1 MSDVGGDVGV
11 GGAGLA
17 PRGQRAE
24 ELEVAGRRIGRLGRV
39 LIVAGGA
46 LSLIA
51 AIGRLTGAPELT
63 SSGTFAAAVRLG
75 TPIMLAGLGGVFAER
90 VGVINIGLEGMMILG
105 TWFGAYMAWL
115 FGPWWG
121 VLGAVLGGALG
132 GLLHAL
138 ATVTFG
144 VDHIV
149 SGVAINILAG
159 GAARFLS
166 VVSYPPGSG
175 GGATQSPRIAERIA
189 RMDVPIL
196 AGGSI
201 FGWQTPDLF
210 GWLERTR
217 AFIIADFAA
226 ILRAL
231 TTNLSWLIVLSIL
244 LIIVSWYF
252 LWGTPLGLRMRSV
265 GEHPVAA
272 ESVGVPVYTM
282 KYLGVTL
289 SGAFAGLGGAI
300 LVLEAAGVYREGQ
313 TNGRGFIGL
322 AAMIFGNWRPGGVAA
337 AAGLFGYADALQLR
351 DETAVHGLLL
361 VVAIALFVAAVFMV
375 WRRTFAKALAM
386 VVVGG
391 VFLFWWMT
399 TDAVPRQ
406 FIFFTPHVTT
416 LVVLAFASQRL
427 RMPAA
432 DGMRYR
438 RGQAL

>member
-1 MSDVGGDVGV
+1 VTTTGAPIGGPGV
-11 GGAGLA
+11 PAPTGAPA
-17 PRGQRAE
+17 D
-24 ELEVAGRRIGRLGRV
+24 LEAAGRRLGRAGRIL
-39 LIVAGGA
+39 LIAGGA
-46 LSLIA
+46 LVLIA

-75 TPIMLAGLGGVFAER
+75 APIMLAGLGGVFAER
-90 VGVINIGLEGMMILG
+90 VGVVNIGLEGMMILG

-115 FGPWWG
+115 YGPWWG
-121 VLGAVLGGALG
+121 VLGAVLGGAAG

-159 GAARFLS
+159 GVARFLS
-166 VVSYPPGSG
+166 VISFTPDTG
-175 GGATQSPRIAERIA
+175 GGATQSPRIAERIG
-189 RMDVPIL
+189 RMNVPFL
-196 AGGSI
+196 AGGDV
-201 FGWQTPDLF
+201 FGWQSPDLF

-217 AFIIADFAA
+217 VFIVADVAA

-231 TTNLSWLIVLSIL
+231 TTNLSWLIVLSIA
-244 LIIVSWYF
+244 LIFVSWYL

-272 ESVGVPVYTM
+272 ESVGVRVYTM
-282 KYLGVTL
+282 KYIGVTI
-289 SGAFAGLGGAI
+289 SGALAGLGGAI
-300 LVLEAAGVYREGQ
+300 LVLEAAGIYREGQ
-313 TNGRGFIGL
+313 TGGRGFIGL
-322 AAMIFGNWRPGGVAA
+322 AAMIFGNWRPGGAA
-337 AAGLFGYADALQLR
+337 AAASIFGYASALQLR

-361 VVAIALFVAAVFMV
+361 FVAVTLFLAAAFMV
-375 WRRTFAKALAM
+375 WRRSLSKALALALI
-386 VVVGG
+386 GG
-391 VFLFWWMT
+391 LFLFWWIS
-399 TDAVPRQ
+399 TDAIPRQ

-438 RGQAL
+438 RGQSV

>member
-1 MSDVGGDVGV
+1 VTTTGAPIGGPGV
-11 GGAGLA
+11 PAPTGAPA
-17 PRGQRAE
+17 D
-24 ELEVAGRRIGRLGRV
+24 LEAAGRRLGRAGRIL
-39 LIVAGGA
+39 LIAGGA
-46 LSLIA
+46 LVLIA

-75 TPIMLAGLGGVFAER
+75 APIMLAGLGGVFAER
-90 VGVINIGLEGMMILG
+90 VGVVNIGLEGMMILG
-105 TWFGAYMAWL
+105 TWFGAYTAWL
-115 FGPWWG
+115 YGPWWG
-121 VLGAVLGGALG
+121 VLGAVLGGAAG

-159 GAARFLS
+159 GVARFLS
-166 VVSYPPGSG
+166 VISFTPDTG
-175 GGATQSPRIAERIA
+175 GGATQSPRIAERIG
-189 RMDVPIL
+189 RMNVPFL
-196 AGGSI
+196 AGGDV
-201 FGWQTPDLF
+201 FGWQSPDLF

-217 AFIIADFAA
+217 VFIVADVAA

-231 TTNLSWLIVLSIL
+231 TTNLSWLIVLSIA
-244 LIIVSWYF
+244 LIFVSWYL

-272 ESVGVPVYTM
+272 ESVGVRVYTM
-282 KYLGVTL
+282 KYIGVTI
-289 SGAFAGLGGAI
+289 SGALAGLGGAI
-300 LVLEAAGVYREGQ
+300 LVLEAAGIYREGQ
-313 TNGRGFIGL
+313 TGGRGFIGL
-322 AAMIFGNWRPGGVAA
+322 AAMIFGNWRPGGAA
-337 AAGLFGYADALQLR
+337 AAASIFGYASALQLR

-361 VVAIALFVAAVFMV
+361 FVAVTLFLAAAFMV
-375 WRRTFAKALAM
+375 WRRSLSKALALALI
-386 VVVGG
+386 GG
-391 VFLFWWMT
+391 LFLFWWIS
-399 TDAVPRQ
+399 TDAIPRQ

-438 RGQAL
+438 RGQSA

>member
-1 MSDVGGDVGV
+1 VTTTGAPIGGPGV
-11 GGAGLA
+11 PAPTGAPA
-17 PRGQRAE
+17 D
-24 ELEVAGRRIGRLGRV
+24 LEAAGRRLGRAGRIL
-39 LIVAGGA
+39 LIAGGA
-46 LSLIA
+46 LVLIA

-75 TPIMLAGLGGVFAER
+75 APIMLAGLGGVFAER
-90 VGVINIGLEGMMILG
+90 VGVVNIGLEGMMILG
-105 TWFGAYMAWL
+105 TWFGAYTAWL
-115 FGPWWG
+115 YGPWWG
-121 VLGAVLGGALG
+121 VLGAVLGGAAG

-159 GAARFLS
+159 GVARFLS
-166 VVSYPPGSG
+166 VISFTPDTG
-175 GGATQSPRIAERIA
+175 GGATQSPRIAERIG
-189 RMDVPIL
+189 RMNVPFL
-196 AGGSI
+196 AGGDV
-201 FGWQTPDLF
+201 FGWQSPDLF

-217 AFIIADFAA
+217 VFIVADVAA

-231 TTNLSWLIVLSIL
+231 TTNLSWLIVLSIA
-244 LIIVSWYF
+244 LIFVSWYL

-272 ESVGVPVYTM
+272 ESVGVRVYTM
-282 KYLGVTL
+282 KYIGVTI
-289 SGAFAGLGGAI
+289 SGALAGLGGAI
-300 LVLEAAGVYREGQ
+300 LVLEAAGIYREGQ
-313 TNGRGFIGL
+313 TGGRGFIGL
-322 AAMIFGNWRPGGVAA
+322 AAMIFGNWRPGGAA
-337 AAGLFGYADALQLR
+337 AAASIFGYASALQLR

-361 VVAIALFVAAVFMV
+361 FVAVTLFLAAAFMV
-375 WRRTFAKALAM
+375 WRRSLSKALALALI
-386 VVVGG
+386 GG
-391 VFLFWWMT
+391 LFLFWWIS
-399 TDAVPRQ
+399 TDAIPRQ

-438 RGQAL
+438 RGQSV

>member
-1 MSDVGGDVGV
+1 MSESSMGAPIGGH
-11 GGAGLA
+11 GL
-17 PRGQRAE
+17 PSPPSDLE
-24 ELEVAGRRIGRLGRV
+24 ETGRRLGRLGRTL
-39 LIVAGGA
+39 LIAGGA
-46 LSLIA
+46 LILIA

-63 SSGTFAAAVRLG
+63 SSGTFAAAIRLG
-75 TPIMLAGLGGVFAER
+75 APIMLAGLGGVFAER
-90 VGVINIGLEGMMILG
+90 VGVVNIGLEGMMILG
-105 TWFGAYMAWL
+105 TWFGAYIAWL
-115 FGPWWG
+115 YGPWWG
-121 VLGAVLGGALG
+121 VLGAVLGGAAG

-159 GAARFLS
+159 GVARFLS
-166 VVSYPPGSG
+166 VIAYPPGSG
-175 GGATQSPRIAERIA
+175 GGATQSPRIAERVG
-189 RMDVPIL
+189 RMDVPFL
-196 AGGSI
+196 AGGQI

-217 AFIIADFAA
+217 VFIVADVAA

-231 TTNLSWLIVLSIL
+231 TTNMSWLIVLSIA
-244 LIIVSWYF
+244 LIFVSWYL

-282 KYLGVTL
+282 KYIGVTI
-289 SGAFAGLGGAI
+289 SGALAGLGGAI
-300 LVLEAAGVYREGQ
+300 LVLEAAGIYREGQ
-313 TNGRGFIGL
+313 TGGRGFIGL
-322 AAMIFGNWRPGGVAA
+322 AAMIFGNWRPGGAA
-337 AAGLFGYADALQLR
+337 AAASIFGYASALQLR

-361 VVAIALFVAAVFMV
+361 FVAIALLLAAAYMVWRRSLGKALALVAVAAVF
-375 WRRTFAKALAM
+375 
-386 VVVGG
+386 G
-391 VFLFWWMT
+391 FWWLT

-416 LVVLAFASQRL
+416 LVVLAFATQRL

-438 RGQAL
+438 KGQSA